1 MSTAETEPA
10 SIDLQV
16 LADLDAVMKRL
27 IDGTPV
33 DPETSRRIEERADRI
48 TEEIR
53 RTRGVMDDARFQA
66 LLHDDGDA

>member
-1 MSTAETEPA
+1 MSIAETESA
-10 SIDLQV
+10 GIDLQV
-16 LADLDAVMKRL
+16 LADLDAVMKRI

-66 LLHDDGDA
+66 LLHDDEDA

>member
-10 SIDLQV
+10 SIELQV
-16 LADLDAVMKRL
+16 LADLDAVMKRI

-53 RTRGVMDDARFQA
+53 RTRGVMDDARFQS
-66 LLHDDGDA
+66 LLHDDDDA

>member
-1 MSTAETEPA
+1 MSTAETKA
-10 SIDLQV
+10 AGLDLQV
-16 LADLDAVMKRL
+16 LADLDAVMKRI

-66 LLHDDGDA
+66 LLHDDDDA

>member
-1 MSTAETEPA
+1 MSTAEPEPA
-10 SIDLQV
+10 GIDPQV

-53 RTRGVMDDARFQA
+53 RTRGVMDDDRFQG
-66 LLHDDGDA
+66 LLHDDDDV

>member
-1 MSTAETEPA
+1 MNTAETEPA
-10 SIDLQV
+10 GIDRQV
-16 LADLDAVMKRL
+16 LADLDAVMKRI

-53 RTRGVMDDARFQA
+53 RNRGVMDDARFQA
-66 LLHDDGDA
+66 LLHDDDDA

>member
-10 SIDLQV
+10 GIDPQV
-16 LADLDAVMKRL
+16 LADLDAVLKRM

-53 RTRGVMDDARFQA
+53 RTRGVLDDDRFQA
-66 LLHDDGDA
+66 LLQDDDDA

>member
-1 MSTAETEPA
+1 MSTAETEPG
-10 SIDLQV
+10 IDLQV
-16 LADLDAVMKRL
+16 LADLDAVMKRI

-53 RTRGVMDDARFQA
+53 RTRGLMDDAHFQA
-66 LLHDDGDA
+66 LLHDDDDA

>member
-1 MSTAETEPA
+1 MSTADTEPA
-10 SIDLQV
+10 GVDLQV
-16 LADLDAVMKRL
+16 LADLDAVMKRI

-66 LLHDDGDA
+66 LLHDDDDA

>member
-1 MSTAETEPA
+1 MSTAETKPA
-10 SIDLQV
+10 AIDLQV
-16 LADLDAVMKRL
+16 LVDLEAVMKRI

-66 LLHDDGDA
+66 LLHDDDDT

>member
-1 MSTAETEPA
+1 MSTAETKPVD
-10 SIDLQV
+10 IDRQV

-48 TEEIR
+48 MEEIR

-66 LLHDDGDA
+66 LLRDDDDA

>member
-1 MSTAETEPA
+1 MSTAKTEPA
-10 SIDLQV
+10 GIDQQV
-16 LADLDAVMKRL
+16 LADLDAVMKRI

-66 LLHDDGDA
+66 LLHDDDDA

>member
-1 MSTAETEPA
+1 MNTVATE
-10 SIDLQV
+10 SVGIDLQV
-16 LADLDAVMKRL
+16 LADLDAVMKRI

-66 LLHDDGDA
+66 LLHDDDDA

>member
-1 MSTAETEPA
+1 MGMSTAEPA
-10 SIDLQV
+10 GMDLQV
-16 LADLDAVMKRL
+16 LTDLDAVMKRI

-66 LLHDDGDA
+66 LLHDDEDA

>member
-1 MSTAETEPA
+1 MGTTETEPA
-10 SIDLQV
+10 GIDLQV

-27 IDGTPV
+27 LDGTPV
-33 DPETSRRIEERADRI
+33 DPATSRRIEERADRI

-66 LLHDDGDA
+66 LLHDDDDA

>member
-1 MSTAETEPA
+1 MSTAAPESTGT
-10 SIDLQV
+10 DLQV
-16 LADLDAVMKRL
+16 LADLDAVMKRI

-33 DPETSRRIEERADRI
+33 DPEISRRIEQRADRI

-66 LLHDDGDA
+66 LLHDDDDA

>member
-1 MSTAETEPA
+1 MSTVKTEPA
-10 SIDLQV
+10 GIDLQV
-16 LADLDAVMKRL
+16 LADLDAVMKRI

-53 RTRGVMDDARFQA
+53 RTRGVMDDARFQT
-66 LLHDDGDA
+66 LLHDDDDA